1 MAARE
6 QVSAAALALFP
17 ASNRAVEV
25 ALATLLLNMAVS
37 LSRAGDLESRAQT
50 LSALGMLLQQL
61 TDGEAQFRALV
72 GFGTLAAAARDMTNL
87 ARSLEVEAVLERLKN
102 VPEPE
107 KVAACA
113 RQLEELVRSS

>member
-1 MAARE
+1 MGARE
-6 QVSAAALALFP
+6 DVSAAVLALFP
-17 ASNRAVEV
+17 AASRAVEV
-25 ALATLLLNMAVS
+25 ALATLFLNMAVS
-37 LSRAGDLESRAQT
+37 LARGGDIESRAQT
-50 LSALGMLLQQL
+50 LSALGVLLQKL

-72 GFGTLAAAARDMTNL
+72 GFGTLAAAARDMTAL

-113 RQLEELVRSS
+113 RQLEELVRAS